1 MPTFAFHNRSSHSQF
16 TFAVHIRAKLVP
28 RPADVHASVSGC
40 GSWVSKQ
47 RLDRDV
53 RAYRGKRLTEAGGV
67 VAPGLEPPHITTCS
81 ADEVPPVPLRG
92 GSGGGVEDYDC
103 KDADRSA
110 GATSNQQ
117 RSTIT
122 SIIARN
128 DCYDKRDTIAET
140 RCCRHDCCRHEN
152 YARLAAVRPQAIVR
166 NGLPH
171 RHQFCA
177 IR

>member
-1 MPTFAFHNRSSHSQF
+1 M
-16 TFAVHIRAKLVP
+16 
-28 RPADVHASVSGC
+28 
-40 GSWVSKQ
+40 
-47 RLDRDV
+47 RD
-53 RAYRGKRLTEAGGV
+53 YRGKRLTEAGGV

-92 GSGGGVEDYDC
+92 GSGGGFEDYDC

-152 YARLAAVRPQAIVR
+152 ARLARAPT
-166 NGLPH
+166 G
-171 RHQFCA
+171 
-177 IR
+177 